1 MKKENREVINRHK
14 IESVKDVIT
23 LIDNYPELSWQIL
36 QRRIENIISQMNR
49 ANVEG
54 RRVQIYSPKDYSHES
69 LLYTDK
75 LNTGKEL
82 LLHNPTIQYQTQFSA
97 LEEFNISE
105 IKRYLTHTTSTG
117 KNYLLM
123 CARNIVEERVLQI
136 LSAIEMYEDQIER
149 QALLTQERNI
159 NLFTYN
165 YVEKRK
171 IVEDNLGSIVEY
183 LIANTRKKLV
193 WGNFTDV
200 QKKLLMSSLVNK
212 KSIDLTIKERLID
225 IISNYT
231 TLPELEELFN
241 NNQKVLKRFIVR

>member
-54 RRVQIYSPKDYSHES
+54 RKVQIYSPKDYSHES

-136 LSAIEMYEDQIER
+136 LSAIEMYED
-149 QALLTQERNI
+149 
-159 NLFTYN
+159 
-165 YVEKRK
+165 
-171 IVEDNLGSIVEY
+171 
-183 LIANTRKKLV
+183 
-193 WGNFTDV
+193 
-200 QKKLLMSSLVNK
+200 
-212 KSIDLTIKERLID
+212 
-225 IISNYT
+225 
-231 TLPELEELFN
+231 
-241 NNQKVLKRFIVR
+241 